1 MRTTCKSNLSLH
13 DCGLLSWTGV
23 QLWHRMAAPVPDI
36 RSQRRSEAQRATR
49 SRALSPLLYWLPW
62 RRRRRQRR
70 QCPYLDPKPR
80 DFTVATFKCRST
92 PTGTLPVD
100 SDLIHSLERGLRG
113 SNMPSWLPLTVE
125 DRVGPGRLHQDL
137 LAEMEKGKAWN
148 AHSDSA
154 RAGSHRRE
162 DEGRSGTIQEDGMLE
177 VPRRSRPRQRAFGLD
192 AYRRQGTANSPY
204 DFSTG
209 HKFKCGITDQ
219 DLYQIFMTGLDG
231 TPMPSFA
238 DNINPDQ
245 AWDLVFYLRTFQPM
259 KSKEKAI
266 AKQLGLKPIDP
277 SAPNAPAAP
286 AQPNQ

>member
-1 MRTTCKSNLSLH
+1 MRTTCKAIFLCMTAVFCLGPVATLAQNGGASS
-13 DCGLLSWTGV
+13 GY
-23 QLWHRMAAPVPDI
+23 PVPKDDLNP
-36 RSQRRSEAQRATR
+36 SEQRGHG
-49 SRALSPLLYWLPW
+49 LY
-62 RRRRRQRR
+62 RRY
-70 QCPYLDPKPR
+70 CIGCHGVEGDGNGDNAPYIDPKPR
-80 DFTVATFKCRST
+80 DFTAATFKCRST

-113 SNMPSWLPLTVE
+113 SNMPSWIPLTVE
-125 DRVGPGRLHQDL
+125 DRVDLVAYIKTFSLKWKKEKPGTPIQIPPEPEVTPERVKAGQELFKKMECWKCHGVLGHGNGP
-137 LAEMEKGKAWN
+137 
-148 AHSDSA
+148 SA
-154 RAGSHRRE
+154 STLTDDKE
-162 DEGRSGTIQEDGMLE
+162 
-177 VPRRSRPRQRAFGLD
+177 RPI
-192 AYRRQGTANSPY
+192 TPY

-209 HKFKCGITDQ
+209 HKFKCGTTDK